1 MREHQQRI
9 VRKPETS
16 NLESKEVHRKEKKLG
31 CLQINFVFSN
41 VIVPN
46 VYIILQ
52 QQWGKD

>member
-41 VIVPN
+41 VIVPD